1 MKTTLEKQS
10 KPAKTS
16 QSSAGRKITRRRS
29 IADASKF
36 RELFSGEG
44 NSGSIQEILLA
55 ALENFSSRGYRA
67 TTTRDI
73 AKSAGL
79 SPAALYI
86 HFRSKE
92 DVLYRIVHVV
102 NTAFFT
108 ALASADYS
116 NGSET
121 ERLYRLTRKL
131 VSLTAELKSAIH
143 IANYEIGEL
152 SGTRRA
158 AIADIRSKMTDM
170 FSSCLER
177 GNANGEF
184 AVPDVHTTTIAILSL
199 AQAVSR
205 WYQPDGRLKAAEL
218 ADYYAD
224 IVLRMAGAQKACEF
238 ANENARVAQRTKSSS
253 GKATTVKDE
262 LKAVKTS
269 TRASK

>member
-1 MKTTLEKQS
+1 MTTTFKTQS
-10 KPAKTS
+10 NPAAKA
-16 QSSAGRKITRRRS
+16 QSSAGRKMTRRKS
-29 IADASKF
+29 IAEASKF
-36 RELFSGEG
+36 RELFCEEG

-55 ALENFSSRGYRA
+55 ALDNFSSRGYRA

-92 DVLYRIVHVV
+92 ELLYRIVHVV

-108 ALASADYS
+108 ALAPADYS

-121 ERLYRLTRKL
+121 ERLYRLTKKL

-143 IANYEIGEL
+143 IANYEIREL

-170 FSSCLER
+170 FSSCLVR

-184 AVPDVHTTTIAILSL
+184 TVPDVHTTTIAILSL

-205 WYQPDGRLKAAEL
+205 WYQPDGRIKAAEL
-218 ADYYAD
+218 AEYYAD
-224 IVLRMAGAQKACEF
+224 LVLRIAGAQKACEF
-238 ANENARVAQRTKSSS
+238 ANGNARVAQRTESLS
-253 GKATTVKDE
+253 GKATTVKDK